1 LGAYRQPGLF
11 VYKQKQSST
20 KMKTIRTTAW
30 ALTLSTLLIGATPAL
45 SQSHPT
51 EKGYD
56 GDQSVKS
63 GQRDNEDRETNL
75 EWIGLFGL
83 LGLTGL
89 VGPKQRQGQRDT
101 MAKKALIVT
110 TTIATAA
117 LLSIGAP
124 AVSKTLQGAE
134 GNNSSVASDNKDDDT
149 SYGWIGLLG
158 LAGLLGLRRNRH
170 HDNTGTVNR

>member
-1 LGAYRQPGLF
+1 
-11 VYKQKQSST
+11 
-20 KMKTIRTTAW
+20 MKTIRTTAW
-30 ALTLSTLLIGATPAL
+30 VLALSTLLVGASPAL
-45 SQSHPT
+45 SQSQPT
-51 EKGYD
+51 DKGYD

-75 EWIGLFGL
+75 EWVGLFGL

-89 VGPKQRQGQRDT
+89 VGGKQKQDRRDT

-117 LLSIGAP
+117 LLSVGAP
-124 AVSKTLQGAE
+124 AVSRTLQESE
-134 GNNSSVASDNKDDDT
+134 GNNSAVASDNNDDDT

-158 LAGLLGLRRNRH
+158 LAGLLGLRRNRGH
-170 HDNTGTVNR
+170 ENTGTVTR

>member
-1 LGAYRQPGLF
+1 
-11 VYKQKQSST
+11 
-20 KMKTIRTTAW
+20 MKTIRTTAW

-45 SQSHPT
+45 SQSQST
-51 EKGYD
+51 DKGYD
-56 GDQSVKS
+56 GDQSIKS

-75 EWIGLFGL
+75 DWVGFFGL

-89 VGPKQRQGQRDT
+89 IGSKQNPRDT
-101 MAKKALIVT
+101 MAKKALIIT

-117 LLSIGAP
+117 LLSMGVP

-134 GNNSSVASDNKDDDT
+134 GNNSSVASDDDDDDT

>member
-1 LGAYRQPGLF
+1 M
-11 VYKQKQSST
+11 KNKNST
-20 KMKTIRTTAW
+20 KMKKTRTTAW
-30 ALTLSTLLIGATPAL
+30 VLVLTTLLISAAPAL
-45 SQSHPT
+45 SQSQST
-51 EKGYD
+51 DKGYD

-75 EWIGLFGL
+75 EWVGLFGL

-89 VGPKQRQGQRDT
+89 VGSKQKQVQHGT

-117 LLSIGAP
+117 LLSMGAP

-134 GNNSSVASDNKDDDT
+134 GNNSSVATDDRDHDT

-158 LAGLLGLRRNRH
+158 LAGLLGLRKNRH
-170 HDNTGTVNR
+170 NDNTGTVTR